1 MSFGTILTMAGGL
14 GLFLFGMELMSDS
27 IEKVAGAR
35 LRRILEI
42 FTTNRFM
49 GMIVGIIFTG
59 IIQSSS
65 ACTVMVVSFVNSGLM
80 NLYQAAGVILGAN
93 IGTTITSQLVSF
105 NLSKIAPLIL
115 LVGVVV
121 MMFTKKEKVRKV
133 AEVVVGFGIL
143 FVGLSTMSQAMANMK
158 NEPQVVNLLMSLK
171 NPFLATLMGFAL
183 TAIIQSSSVTV
194 SIVLLL
200 ANQDLLPLPI
210 TLYIIL
216 GCNIGACATAM
227 LASMTGKKDAKRAAL
242 IHLLFNIIG
251 TVIIY
256 IALFVAGDQIV
267 ELIKSISA
275 DNGRFV
281 ANAHTLIKIAQ
292 VIMLFPFTGWL
303 VKMTYLIVPGE
314 DQKVGYRESY
324 QLKYIGDKV
333 VFNPA
338 TAVVEVIKELER
350 MASLAEENLNRA
362 MNALIT
368 LDEEDIEE
376 VYEVEKNINFLN
388 HAITD
393 YLVKINQ
400 TTLPIEDLNSLGA
413 LFHVVNDIERIGDHA
428 ENVADAARQR
438 KEEGVS
444 ISKEA
449 QKELGDMLE
458 MVNKIIRYAVEMFA
472 KSDESHMQEIVTLE
486 DQVDEKERE
495 LQKKHVERL
504 TKGECSPEAGMI
516 LLRYRIRTGESSRPC
531 HQYRFCH
538 YHRRGCRR
546 RRYQT
551 VINWKVSIATS
562 HAKIEWNTSMG
573 ACAQARL
580 VHSIFIRRQP
590 SMK

>member
-1 MSFGTILTMAGGL
+1 MIRINLKMIVLVFGRESREIEGLKMSFGTILTMAGGL

-516 LLRYRIRTGESSRPC
+516 FSDI
-531 HQYRFCH
+531 
-538 YHRRGCRR
+538 
-546 RRYQT
+546 
-551 VINWKVSIATS
+551 VSGLERVADHATNIAFAITTEED
-562 HAKIEWNTSMG
+562 AEDGDIK
-573 ACAQARL
+573 R
-580 VHSIFIRRQP
+580 
-590 SMK
+590 

>member
-1 MSFGTILTMAGGL
+1 MFWFFGRESREIEGLKMSFGTILTMAGGL

-65 ACTVMVVSFVNSGLM
+65 ACTAMVVSFVNSGLM

-516 LLRYRIRTGESSRPC
+516 FSDI
-531 HQYRFCH
+531 
-538 YHRRGCRR
+538 
-546 RRYQT
+546 
-551 VINWKVSIATS
+551 VSGLERVADHATNIAFAITTEED
-562 HAKIEWNTSMG
+562 AEDGDTK
-573 ACAQARL
+573 R
-580 VHSIFIRRQP
+580 
-590 SMK
+590 

>member
-1 MSFGTILTMAGGL
+1 MFWFFGRESREIEGLKMSFGTILTMAGGL

-121 MMFTKKEKVRKV
+121 MMFTKKERVRKV

-516 LLRYRIRTGESSRPC
+516 FSDI
-531 HQYRFCH
+531 
-538 YHRRGCRR
+538 
-546 RRYQT
+546 
-551 VINWKVSIATS
+551 VSGLERVADHATNIAFAITTEED
-562 HAKIEWNTSMG
+562 AEDGDIK
-573 ACAQARL
+573 R
-580 VHSIFIRRQP
+580 
-590 SMK
+590 

>member
-27 IEKVAGAR
+27 IEKVAGAK

-183 TAIIQSSSVTV
+183 TAVIQSSSVTV

-338 TAVVEVIKELER
+338 TAVVEVVKELER

-472 KSDESHMQEIVTLE
+472 KSDETHMQEIITLE

-516 LLRYRIRTGESSRPC
+516 FSDVVSGLERVADHATNIAFAITTEEEMDEG
-531 HQYRFCH
+531 
-538 YHRRGCRR
+538 
-546 RRYQT
+546 
-551 VINWKVSIATS
+551 KV
-562 HAKIEWNTSMG
+562 NN
-573 ACAQARL
+573 
-580 VHSIFIRRQP
+580 
-590 SMK
+590 

>member
-1 MSFGTILTMAGGL
+1 MAGGL

-194 SIVLLL
+194 SIVQLR

-338 TAVVEVIKELER
+338 TAVVEVVKELER

-472 KSDESHMQEIVTLE
+472 KSDETHMQEIITLE

-516 LLRYRIRTGESSRPC
+516 FSDI
-531 HQYRFCH
+531 
-538 YHRRGCRR
+538 
-546 RRYQT
+546 
-551 VINWKVSIATS
+551 VSGLERVADHATNIAFAITTEDEMDEG
-562 HAKIEWNTSMG
+562 KTYD
-573 ACAQARL
+573 
-580 VHSIFIRRQP
+580 
-590 SMK
+590 

>member
-368 LDEEDIEE
+368 LDEEDFEE

-516 LLRYRIRTGESSRPC
+516 FSDI
-531 HQYRFCH
+531 
-538 YHRRGCRR
+538 
-546 RRYQT
+546 
-551 VINWKVSIATS
+551 VSGLERVADHATNIAFAITTEED
-562 HAKIEWNTSMG
+562 AEDGDIK
-573 ACAQARL
+573 R
-580 VHSIFIRRQP
+580 
-590 SMK
+590 

>member
-303 VKMTYLIVPGE
+303 VKMTYLIVSGE

-338 TAVVEVIKELER
+338 TAVVEVVKELER

-472 KSDESHMQEIVTLE
+472 KSDETHMQEIITLE

-516 LLRYRIRTGESSRPC
+516 FSDI
-531 HQYRFCH
+531 
-538 YHRRGCRR
+538 
-546 RRYQT
+546 
-551 VINWKVSIATS
+551 VSGLERVADHATNIAFAITTEEEMDEG
-562 HAKIEWNTSMG
+562 KTN
-573 ACAQARL
+573 
-580 VHSIFIRRQP
+580 
-590 SMK
+590 